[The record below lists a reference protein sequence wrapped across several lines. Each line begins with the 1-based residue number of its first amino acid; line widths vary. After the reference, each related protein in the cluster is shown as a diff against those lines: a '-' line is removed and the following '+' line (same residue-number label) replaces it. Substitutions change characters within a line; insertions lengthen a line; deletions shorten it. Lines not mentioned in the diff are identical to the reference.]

1 MNRERICTYDEA
13 VEVIREVG
21 ILPLA
26 KLIPNHPSLDVIT
39 PSEQWHTDEDNDP
52 WRWRVRFPSDGS
64 AAYGKFLKKKS
75 VLVSADLVSALRALI
90 GSEQSVEER
99 YAGGQLSREAKELYA
114 IIEAN
119 PGIETRSLRAEA
131 GMKAQDKKKDFD
143 RGLLELQGTMDIV
156 ISGVKDMRNE
166 VGELRGGWR
175 NTSFETLGD
184 WMRGIGLAEEQLTR
198 DEAQAR
204 LEERLFSVCTPEAN
218 KAFRKALGL

>member
-39 PSEQWHTDEDNDP
+39 PSEQWHTDADNDP

-75 VLVSADLVSALRALI
+75 VLVSADLVSALKTLI
-90 GSEQSVEER
+90 GSEHSVEER
-99 YAGGQLSREAKELYA
+99 YEDGQLSREAKELYT

-143 RGLLELQGTMDIV
+143 RSLLELQSTMDIV
-156 ISGVKDMRNE
+156 ISGVKEERNE
-166 VGELRGGWR
+166 DGELKGWR

-198 DEAQAR
+198 DEARTR
-204 LEERLFSVCTPEAN
+204 LEERLFSVCTPEAI